1 MRVGVGML
9 LVLMGLFSALG
20 GARKWAEVFGGETGE
35 RVRSSNAVA
44 YRLVGWLLVVGGILC
59 AAGVGE

>member
-1 MRVGVGML
+1 MRIGVGVL

-20 GARKWAEVFGGETGE
+20 GAGKWAEIFGSDAGE
-35 RVRSSNAVA
+35 RARSSPEVA
-44 YRLVGWLLVVGGILC
+44 YRVVGWLLVAGGILC